1 MYCLTLWNAW
11 RWTGDDSLIEVHW
24 KLPYGRC
31 GGAMSSAIGTGTA
44 FQEYATRS
52 PLDNST
58 IRNDSERTPNDGSRE
73 RVSRLA

>member
-1 MYCLTLWNAW
+1 
-11 RWTGDDSLIEVHW
+11 
-24 KLPYGRC
+24 
-31 GGAMSSAIGTGTA
+31 MSSAIGTGTA